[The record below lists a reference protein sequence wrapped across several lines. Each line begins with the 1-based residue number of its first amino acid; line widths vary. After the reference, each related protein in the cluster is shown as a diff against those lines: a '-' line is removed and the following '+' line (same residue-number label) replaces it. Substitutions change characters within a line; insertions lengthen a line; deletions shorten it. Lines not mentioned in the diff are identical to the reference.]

1 MRIGNT
7 GLRPEKAR
15 EYGVGI
21 TWSMR
26 PSHWLNSLTLTVDG
40 YYNDVTDKIVAFPST
55 YIWIM
60 ANFGKVHIKGF
71 DATMA
76 MEMPIIRK
84 VSMNMSVAY
93 TLQKAIDVTD
103 ESSAYYNA
111 QLPYTPENSGNF
123 SLIVNN
129 PWVNIGYSVMA
140 CGKRYSSVMN
150 TDDYKLGAY
159 WEHSMTLSHEFKF
172 NKYSLSLNG
181 VLHNFTDKQYEI
193 IQYYP
198 MPGRNWEITGIFTF

>member
-1 MRIGNT
+1 
-7 GLRPEKAR
+7 
-15 EYGVGI
+15 
-21 TWSMR
+21 
-26 PSHWLNSLTLTVDG
+26 
-40 YYNDVTDKIVAFPST
+40 
-55 YIWIM
+55 
-60 ANFGKVHIKGF
+60 
-71 DATMA
+71 
-76 MEMPIIRK
+76 
-84 VSMNMSVAY
+84 MNMSVAY

-159 WEHSMTLSHEFKF
+159 WGAFDDVVTR
-172 NKYSLSLNG
+172 
-181 VLHNFTDKQYEI
+181 VQ
-193 IQYYP
+193 IQ
-198 MPGRNWEITGIFTF
+198 